1 MRKRYSCS
9 KQLVGAFEVDA
20 ALDNAVGGHFEVG
33 DEIFMQCAI
42 IWWFTESNAAP
53 DNVMSS
59 SRSKQQFFGGNFVTR
74 HQCLTRPKPFL

>member
-9 KQLVGAFEVDA
+9 KQLFGAFEVDA

-42 IWWFTESNAAP
+42 IWCFTESKAAP
-53 DNVMSS
+53 DNMIE
-59 SRSKQQFFGGNFVTR
+59 QF
-74 HQCLTRPKPFL
+74 KK

>member
-1 MRKRYSCS
+1 MVPRYCTYGMQSWTTELVDFFTMRKRYSCS
-9 KQLVGAFEVDA
+9 KQLFGAFEVDA

-53 DNVMSS
+53 DKVIE
-59 SRSKQQFFGGNFVTR
+59 QF
-74 HQCLTRPKPFL
+74 KK